1 MILRINDDHI
11 SKTKKLLIVLFSRF
25 DGLKDIEDNDDMLNK
40 YRWSCVGG
48 VKLLWWITDV

>member
-1 MILRINDDHI
+1 MILGINDDHI

-25 DGLKDIEDNDDMLNK
+25 DGLKDIEDNDDMVNK